1 MFWRRNCAAAF
12 SRWKETEFEVACLA
26 IESCHAEKN
35 QEQDTFT
42 DKVNT
47 IKDHN
52 GQKYCRYMGMVS
64 KHKIWQQW
72 KAVTNMLKAQK
83 NAKKV
88 TLESLGG
95 YL

>member
-52 GQKYCRYMGMVS
+52 G
-64 KHKIWQQW
+64 
-72 KAVTNMLKAQK
+72 
-83 NAKKV
+83 
-88 TLESLGG
+88 
-95 YL
+95 